1 MTTIE
6 HNELRGITLK
16 NLAVT
21 IVSTASIVVSV
32 MTTYFQLKADI
43 HDVKTQQDSQTR
55 VNEIRLKVVEGQIA
69 VLQREIEEIKTDKK

>member
-43 HDVKTQQDSQTR
+43 QTVKTSQDSQTR

-69 VLQREIEEIKTDKK
+69 VLQREIEEIKINKK